1 MFAFVGGA
9 LLIAL
14 VGALAVGVIA
24 AIGWVFFVILLP
36 TGIVIAVLVLGYRA
50 LKTHLAHQGQDIS
63 EFLPAL
69 PTWAQIPE
77 ELREQGGRIAAVA
90 AGILGLLLPS
100 LMVRGEATA
109 TIMFLLIVLLF
120 WWCIPLAVHN
130 TLNAPSL
137 RDEFRFPLLAF
148 LAAFGF
154 GIALRIHPVVFLF
167 LAALTAG
174 YCWWWYEHHPYLKML
189 QAHHRCKELHAAAQ
203 LLSPSDFMAQ
213 FRDRY
218 VEKWSHDPS
227 PTICDVAGMMYAD
240 DCVRQIPPLPD
251 MPRFKPSYP
260 PGEDITLVLTQL
272 ERFLTE
278 LPTRTAG
285 LVGGITAA
293 LDAYTRAVPRP
304 TAPSVFTVAAREM
317 VTDLPALVRDLGT
330 AFPSGFGP
338 RAAYDVRRETISRAG
353 LTAKAYESGERIE
366 PEAHANA

>member
-1 MFAFVGGA
+1 MVVFVGGL

-50 LKTHLAHQGQDIS
+50 LKMHLAHKGRDIS
-63 EFLPAL
+63 EFLPEL
-69 PTWAQIPE
+69 PAWAQIPE
-77 ELREQGGRIAAVA
+77 EVREQGGLIGAAVA
-90 AGILGLLLPS
+90 GMFGLLLPS

-109 TIMFLLIVLLF
+109 TIMFLLVVLLF
-120 WWCIPLAVHN
+120 WWGIPLAVHN
-130 TLNAPSL
+130 VLNAPSI

-148 LAAFGF
+148 LAAFAF
-154 GIALRIHPVVFLF
+154 GVALRIHPVVFLF

-174 YCWWWYEHHPYLKML
+174 YGWWWYEHHPYLKML
-189 QAHHRCKELHAAAQ
+189 QSHHRCKELHAAAQ
-203 LLSPSDFMAQ
+203 LLSPSEFMAQ

-218 VEKWSHDPS
+218 IEKWSHDPS
-227 PTICDVAGMMYAD
+227 PTICGVAAVMYAD
-240 DCVRQIPPLPD
+240 DCVREIPPLPD
-251 MPRFKPSYP
+251 MPRFRPSYP
-260 PGEDITLVLTQL
+260 PGEDITFALTQL
-272 ERFLTE
+272 ERFLTD
-278 LPTRTAG
+278 LPTRTEC

-304 TAPSVFTVAAREM
+304 TAPSVFTVAVREM
-317 VTDLPALVRDLGT
+317 VTDLPALVHDLGT

-338 RAAYDVRRETISRAG
+338 RTAYDVRRETISRAG

-366 PEAHANA
+366 PEAHPNA